1 MNNVKLLLGM
11 RIKILR
17 KQRNLTQEKF
27 SEMID
32 RSPNHLSK
40 IESGEANPP
49 LSLLIDIANKL
60 EVDISE
66 LFNFETKVAKQI
78 TSNDIK
84 NKLINIENEKV
95 LKMIYKFYNSLLSD
109 NLL

>member
-1 MNNVKLLLGM
+1 MNDIKSLLGK
-11 RIKILR
+11 RIKYLR
-17 KQRNLTQEKF
+17 KQSNLTQEKF

-49 LSLLIDIANKL
+49 LSLLIDIAEKL

-66 LFNFETKVAKQI
+66 LFKFETKFVKQV
-78 TSNDIK
+78 TMDDIK